1 MPRLSTVNCI
11 SWDIGSYDLIV
22 KGCLIRLQ
30 SRSISGRY
38 QYQWSPDIM
47 HGLTEQMYFWRKGGV
62 LGCYQKYWWGWRV
75 WSANKSIVI
84 DY

>member
-11 SWDIGSYDLIV
+11 SWDMGSYVLIL
-22 KGCLIRLQ
+22 KGCLIILQ

-38 QYQWSPDIM
+38 QYQWCLDIM
-47 HGLTEQMYFWRKGGV
+47 HGLVEQMYFWRKGGG
-62 LGCYQKYWWGWRV
+62 LAPGTGGGGGCGR
-75 WSANKSIVI
+75 ANKSIVI